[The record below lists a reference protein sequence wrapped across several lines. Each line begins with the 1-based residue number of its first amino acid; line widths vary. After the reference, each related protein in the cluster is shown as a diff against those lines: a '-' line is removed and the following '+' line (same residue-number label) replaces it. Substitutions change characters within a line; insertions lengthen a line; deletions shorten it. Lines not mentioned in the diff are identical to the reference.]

1 MKRSTQKILH
11 LTLIGAALSSLG
23 ACNSVRSFAGMGPTS
38 PDEFAVVT
46 KAPLIIPPDY
56 NLRPP
61 APGAAPTNEPP
72 PAEAARAALFDNPTQ
87 ASSAAKLTPGTYSRG
102 EQSLLVAAHV
112 ERANP
117 SIRKQLQS
125 DEASMQGAD
134 DDFTNSVLFWQAP
147 KTSDSPVN
155 PATANAPAAPA
166 QQPQP
171 APQKSSGW
179 FDWF

>member
-1 MKRSTQKILH
+1 MKRTTLKIRNLALLSLALPSLAACSTI
-11 LTLIGAALSSLG
+11 
-23 ACNSVRSFAGMGPTS
+23 RDYAGMGKVS

-61 APGAAPTNEPP
+61 APGAAPTNEAP
-72 PAEAARAALFDNPTQ
+72 PADAARAALFDNPTQ
-87 ASSAAKLTPGTYSRG
+87 ASSAAKLAPGAYSRS
-102 EQSLLVAAHV
+102 EQALLIAAHV

-134 DDFTNSVLFWQAP
+134 EDFTNSVLFWQAP
-147 KTSDSPVN
+147 KTSDSAVN
-155 PATANAPAAPA
+155 PATANAPAPQQAP
-166 QQPQP
+166 PP
-171 APQKSSGW
+171 AQKSSGGW
-179 FDWF
+179 FDWL